1 MGATHRLSSL
11 AVSEQKASALDE
23 IVETWQD
30 QVYDYLLQLGLGE
43 HEVADARAKVFEA
56 VAGELAAQRSSSVG
70 ALVMHH
76 AVVLGGPAL
85 LRPVD
90 AHAVDELVS
99 AGDADLDDHPVVE
112 TLLWNSAG
120 VLGPPGRTT
129 LDLHFRRGMD
139 AGEVAS
145 VLEQGHAS
153 VLERIEKLPV
163 AYEATVRASLVW
175 YCESLHDEAL
185 ETELQAAG
193 VVTFDPDA
201 VRVISRAIAADEQL
215 RRRVTP
221 TWSPL
226 ERFAAI
232 PIVAAPGPLHATD
245 EPDVPEKEQDLPE
258 DEPPAPDGP
267 GATADDDLGGEPEPE
282 ALAPLPRRDG
292 GDPLPPSQPDLPLPP
307 EAVTP
312 PETAALDVDDAAL
325 DEPTAAPEPAPVA
338 TAPTAAPARSVSP
351 GTGPDIAA
359 EAERARQER
368 NRKILRVVLVAL
380 VGALLLHL
388 LRSGGRKNKKSKKA
402 KSAPQ

>member
-1 MGATHRLSSL
+1 MGATYRLSSL
-11 AVSEQKASALDE
+11 AVSEQRASALDE

-43 HEVADARAKVFEA
+43 REVSDARAKVFEA
-56 VAGELAAQRSSSVG
+56 VGGDLAAQHSSSVG
-70 ALVMHH
+70 ALVMRH

-90 AHAVDELVS
+90 VHAVDQLVS
-99 AGDADLDDHPVVE
+99 SGDTDPADHPVVD

-120 VLGPPGRTT
+120 VLGAPGRIT

-153 VLERIEKLPV
+153 VRERIEKLPV

-175 YCESLHDEAL
+175 YCESLHDEEL
-185 ETELQAAG
+185 EAALQAAG
-193 VVTFDPDA
+193 VATFDPDA

-215 RRRVTP
+215 RRRVTTP
-221 TWSPL
+221 WSPL

-232 PIVAAPGPLHATD
+232 PILAAPEPLLATD
-245 EPDVPEKEQDLPE
+245 EQDVAD
-258 DEPPAPDGP
+258 DEPSALDER
-267 GATADDDLGGEPEPE
+267 GASADDGLAEEPEV
-282 ALAPLPRRDG
+282 LAPLPRRGG

-307 EAVTP
+307 DAFATP
-312 PETAALDVDDAAL
+312 PEAGVPDVDEPVP
-325 DEPTAAPEPAPVA
+325 DEPPEVEAEPEPAPAPEPAPV
-338 TAPTAAPARSVSP
+338 PPVAPAPAASSGFGPSP
-351 GTGPDIAA
+351 AG

-368 NRKILRVVLVAL
+368 NRRIRQVVLVAL
-380 VGALLLHL
+380 VGALLLYL
-388 LRSGGRKNKKSKKA
+388 LRSGGRKDKKT
-402 KSAPQ
+402 KSQ